1 MRLLLINPR
10 YPESFWSFRWA
21 VDRVLPGKRAIN
33 PPLGLATLAALTP
46 AHWDVTIVDENVEP
60 LPLAPEA
67 DLIGIAG
74 MGVQF
79 ARQQELLRYYRAAGY
94 RTVVGGS
101 YASLVPERYLDL
113 ADSVVA
119 GEAEYIWPRFCADL
133 EAGRPQRLYRETGVV
148 DLRDSPTPRFDLL
161 KLERYTTATMQVSR
175 GCPYQCEFCDII
187 VMFGRKPR
195 YKGLDQVEREL
206 DALRGQGARNLFFV
220 DDNLIGHRALARELL
235 RHLID
240 YQARHRYRFRFGA
253 QVSLNVAQDPAL
265 LRLLREAG
273 FTWVFI
279 GIESPDPAALKEIRK
294 TQNTHEDILTSIRRI
309 YAHGIDVLGGF
320 IVGFDADTPE
330 TFEHQYRFITE
341 AGIQA
346 AMVGLLT
353 ALPKTPLHARLL
365 AEGRLREGMNE
376 VDNTRPATNVV
387 PKGMSYEELIEGYQ
401 MLYRRLLS
409 DAAIAR
415 RVTNKLAHMAAP
427 VYGGE
432 YSPFQQIGIVV
443 RLLIRGVLPG
453 GLKRSVWFLR
463 SLPWTAPKKL
473 PLAVVDWIC
482 ALSMRAFVERRFPE
496 AIAPIALQTH
506 FTAMQ
511 RALKRHLAQ
520 GRARLELNRSHLSLR
535 LEGWLD
541 RRFYRRAARHAR
553 RILGRT
559 PSTLTLYVNRLRGE
573 ERPWLDR
580 FLRRLTRYGDRVRV
594 VVGEAARGCIE
605 IDSSVFHLALEPAS
619 R

>member
-21 VDRVLPGKRAIN
+21 VDRVLPAKRAIN

-60 LPLAPEA
+60 LPLAPQA

-79 ARQQELLRYYRAAGY
+79 TRQQELLRYYRAAGY
-94 RTVVGGS
+94 RTVAGGS
-101 YASLVPERYLDL
+101 YASLVPERYLEL
-113 ADSVVA
+113 ADTVVA
-119 GEAEYIWPRFCADL
+119 GEAEYLWPSFCADL
-133 EAGRPQRLYRETGVV
+133 EAGRPERLYRETGVV
-148 DLRDSPTPRFDLL
+148 DLRHSPTPRFDLL
-161 KLERYTTATMQVSR
+161 KLARYTTATLQVSR
-175 GCPYQCEFCDII
+175 GCPYLCEFCDII

-195 YKGLDQVEREL
+195 YKTLAQVEREL
-206 DALRGQGARNLFFV
+206 DALRAQGVHNLFFV

-240 YQARHRYRFRFGA
+240 YQARHRHRFRFGA
-253 QVSLNVAQDPAL
+253 QVSLNVAQDPEL

-320 IVGFDADTPE
+320 IVGFDADTE
-330 TFEHQYRFITE
+330 DTFELQYRFITE

-353 ALPKTPLHARLL
+353 ALPKTPLHARLA

-387 PKGMSYEELIEGYQ
+387 PKGMSYDAMIEGYQ
-401 MLYRRLLS
+401 TLYRRLLA
-409 DAAIAR
+409 DEAIAR
-415 RVTNKLAHMAAP
+415 RIANKLAHMAAP

-432 YSPFQQIGIVV
+432 YGPLQQAGIVV
-443 RLLIRGVLPG
+443 RLLVRGVLPG
-453 GLKRSVWFLR
+453 GLKRVAWFLK
-463 SLPWTAPKKL
+463 SLPWLAPRKL

-482 ALSMRAFVERRFPE
+482 ALSMRAFIERRFGEQAAPE
-496 AIAPIALQTH
+496 GLAARFA
-506 FTAMQ
+506 AMR
-511 RALKRHLAQ
+511 RALAHHLTQ
-520 GRARLELNRSHLSLR
+520 GRAGLELNRSGLSLR

-553 RILGRT
+553 RILRRT
-559 PSTLTLYVNRLRGE
+559 PSTLTLYVNRLQGK
-573 ERPWLDR
+573 ERLWLDR
-580 FLRRLTRYGDRVRV
+580 FLRRLARYGDRVRV
-594 VVGEAARGCIE
+594 VMGEAARGGIE
-605 IDSSVFHLALEPAS
+605 IDSSVFHLALEPDS
-619 R
+619 Q

>member
-1 MRLLLINPR
+1 
-10 YPESFWSFRWA
+10 
-21 VDRVLPGKRAIN
+21 
-33 PPLGLATLAALTP
+33 
-46 AHWDVTIVDENVEP
+46 
-60 LPLAPEA
+60 
-67 DLIGIAG
+67 
-74 MGVQF
+74 
-79 ARQQELLRYYRAAGY
+79 
-94 RTVVGGS
+94 
-101 YASLVPERYLDL
+101 
-113 ADSVVA
+113 
-119 GEAEYIWPRFCADL
+119 
-133 EAGRPQRLYRETGVV
+133 
-148 DLRDSPTPRFDLL
+148 
-161 KLERYTTATMQVSR
+161 
-175 GCPYQCEFCDII
+175 
-187 VMFGRKPR
+187 
-195 YKGLDQVEREL
+195 
-206 DALRGQGARNLFFV
+206 
-220 DDNLIGHRALARELL
+220 
-235 RHLID
+235 
-240 YQARHRYRFRFGA
+240 
-253 QVSLNVAQDPAL
+253 
-265 LRLLREAG
+265 
-273 FTWVFI
+273 
-279 GIESPDPAALKEIRK
+279 
-294 TQNTHEDILTSIRRI
+294 
-309 YAHGIDVLGGF
+309 
-320 IVGFDADTPE
+320 
-330 TFEHQYRFITE
+330 
-341 AGIQA
+341 
-346 AMVGLLT
+346 
-353 ALPKTPLHARLL
+353 
-365 AEGRLREGMNE
+365 MNE

-415 RVTNKLAHMAAP
+415 RVMNKLAHMAAP

-432 YSPFQQIGIVV
+432 YGPFQQIRIVV

-453 GLKRSVWFLR
+453 GLKRSAWFLR

-594 VVGEAARGCIE
+594 VVGEAARDCIE